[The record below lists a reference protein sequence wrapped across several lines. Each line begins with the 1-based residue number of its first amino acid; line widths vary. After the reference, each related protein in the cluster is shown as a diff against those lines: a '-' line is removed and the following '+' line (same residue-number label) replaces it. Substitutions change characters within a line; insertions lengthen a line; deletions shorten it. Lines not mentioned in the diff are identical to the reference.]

1 MVWECHQASKQARQ
15 KFNVERFG
23 LKNLNDVKA
32 REQYQVDISNK
43 LAALENVDD
52 NEDINRHWENIR
64 AGYFKH
70 KILNQQMHYYY
81 YYYYYIYVIPVNQS
95 NMFRSL
101 PGIII
106 RDTCDSMN
114 YIN

>member
-1 MVWECHQASKQARQ
+1 VVWEIVTKQARQ

-52 NEDINRHWENIR
+52 NEDINRLWENIR

-81 YYYYYIYVIPVNQS
+81 YYYYYYYYICNPCKPVQHVSIPFWHHHQGH
-95 NMFRSL
+95 L
-101 PGIII
+101 
-106 RDTCDSMN
+106 
-114 YIN
+114 